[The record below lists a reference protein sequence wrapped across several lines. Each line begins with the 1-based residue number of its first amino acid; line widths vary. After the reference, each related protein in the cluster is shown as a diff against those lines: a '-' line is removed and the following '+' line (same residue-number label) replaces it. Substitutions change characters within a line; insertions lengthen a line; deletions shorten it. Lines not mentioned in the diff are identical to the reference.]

1 MSTGWGGAGAALG
14 LILTLFQKAR
24 QAGIIGDP
32 AWARYVEA
40 GLLVSVEATR
50 ILGEVQAGAKDYDK
64 MTEQEIR
71 RLLMPVGWDELV
83 RRGGALR
90 GEGGGAPPGAL
101 RGARLRRPPPPA
113 GAAPVGRPRRAGG
126 RAGGVPAALAVPRAR
141 PCVRAGGGGV
151 RRSYRTAAYRVPAGR
166 PRLGDIADIL
176 RPGMVLLVSKRG
188 LFRRIVRAV
197 TGSHWTHAALIDHNA
212 GGLWIVIEA
221 VAAGGIGPT
230 R

>member
-1 MSTGWGGAGAALG
+1 MSTGLVVAGAALG

-83 RRGGALR
+83 RRAGERGG
-90 GEGGGAPPGAL
+90 GGGAPGGGG
-101 RGARLRRPPPPA
+101 RGGGGRRAGVRGPRPPP
-113 GAAPVGRPRRAGG
+113 RG
-126 RAGGVPAALAVPRAR
+126 RAGA
-141 PCVRAGGGGV
+141 
-151 RRSYRTAAYRVPAGR
+151 
-166 PRLGDIADIL
+166 
-176 RPGMVLLVSKRG
+176 
-188 LFRRIVRAV
+188 
-197 TGSHWTHAALIDHNA
+197 
-212 GGLWIVIEA
+212 
-221 VAAGGIGPT
+221 
-230 R
+230 

>member
-1 MSTGWGGAGAALG
+1 MSTGLVVAGAALG

-83 RRGGALR
+83 RRGGGR
-90 GEGGGAPPGAL
+90 GGGGGGAGGG
-101 RGARLRRPPPPA
+101 GARGGEGRGGG
-113 GAAPVGRPRRAGG
+113 GAAPV
-126 RAGGVPAALAVPRAR
+126 
-141 PCVRAGGGGV
+141 
-151 RRSYRTAAYRVPAGR
+151 
-166 PRLGDIADIL
+166 
-176 RPGMVLLVSKRG
+176 
-188 LFRRIVRAV
+188 
-197 TGSHWTHAALIDHNA
+197 
-212 GGLWIVIEA
+212 
-221 VAAGGIGPT
+221 
-230 R
+230 